1 MRLVGLSGSFRRGS
15 WNTRALEHI
24 GGLLPSDVAYEVF
37 DRLDQVPFYADELER
52 AVPAEAARLREAVGD
67 ADGIIIATPEYN
79 HSYTPVIKNAIDWL
93 SRPVGRGALSGKAV
107 ALLGVA
113 PGLFGTVRAQAHLRQ
128 VLHGTNSVVLARPE
142 VFINEAERRF
152 DAEGRLVDPT
162 ASALVAEL
170 VDALLALVGRH
181 GATRGEA
188 VA

>member
-1 MRLVGLSGSFRRGS
+1 MQLVGLSGSFRPGS
-15 WNTRALEHI
+15 WNTRALESI
-24 GGLLPSDVAYEVF
+24 RDLLPESVAYEVF
-37 DRLDQVPFYADELER
+37 DRLDQVPFYAEELER
-52 AVPAEAARLREAVGD
+52 DLPATAARLRTAVAE
-67 ADGIIIATPEYN
+67 ADGVIIATPEYN

-93 SRPVGRGALSGKAV
+93 SRPFGRGALIGKPVAV
-107 ALLGVA
+107 LGVA

-152 DAEGRLVDPT
+152 DASGRLVDPT

-170 VDALLALVGRH
+170 VDGLRELVRRH
-181 GATRGEA
+181 GASRDEA